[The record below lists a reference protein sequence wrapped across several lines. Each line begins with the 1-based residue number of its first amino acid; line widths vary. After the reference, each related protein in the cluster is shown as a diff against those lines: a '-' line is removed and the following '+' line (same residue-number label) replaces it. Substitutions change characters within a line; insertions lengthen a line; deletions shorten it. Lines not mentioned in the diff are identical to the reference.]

1 MQGEHSYTPV
11 LVPRPLLVFMF
22 LAALLMA
29 AASGATGQSQGGL
42 DVIEISGPLDDLAV
56 RYLIEEIEASEER
69 GAQGAIVQLDSPGS
83 FSAELPDLVNRI
95 SSGFTVVVWVGEAP
109 AVAFG
114 GAAELLMASPYPTA
128 APGVEVGFDADTP
141 DRVIVID
148 ETSTRV
154 DEVQAA
160 IGQIVVW
167 LEGKERIS
175 PDGTV
180 GVFETAEAVTENGE
194 TRLRPTVEVRF
205 QEQSVLERIVRSALR
220 PEAALFYLLAG
231 LTLVAF
237 EFYALGPGIAAAT
250 ASLPLFLAGYG
261 LVALPFRWWALVLV
275 LAAWWGL
282 TVDFQWGSF
291 GRLSL
296 LSLAGLT
303 VGGLMLFATGP
314 GFPATWWGVLIVVAV
329 VAAFYF
335 SAMPTVARSRFSTAT
350 IGRDHLIG
358 REAVAVTGFDPDGVI
373 EVDGARWRATAHR
386 EAGIDAGAAVIIS
399 GLDGAYLEVEP
410 QNR

>member
-1 MQGEHSYTPV
+1 MS
-11 LVPRPLLVFMF
+11 
-22 LAALLMA
+22 A
-29 AASGATGQSQGGL
+29 AAAAPAQSEGGV

-56 RYLIEEIEASEER
+56 DYVIEQLEASAER
-69 GAQGAIVQLDSPGS
+69 NAVAAIVQLDSPGVVS
-83 FSAELPDLVNRI
+83 GRLDALTDLIRN
-95 SSGFTVVVWVGEAP
+95 GGHPVVVWVGEAP

-114 GAAELLMASPYPTA
+114 GAGELLEAAAFTTA
-128 APGVEVGFDADTP
+128 APGARIGYFGPFADEVVAINAD
-141 DRVIVID
+141 
-148 ETSTRV
+148 STEV
-154 DEVQAA
+154 MEVQAA

-167 LEGKERIS
+167 L
-175 PDGTV
+175 DGQAFGEAV
-180 GVFETAEAVTENGE
+180 LETAEEVTEDGT

-205 QEQSVLERIVRSALR
+205 QEQSVLARLIRSALQ
-220 PEAALFYLLAG
+220 PEVALFYLLAG

-250 ASLPLFLAGYG
+250 ATIPLLLGGYG
-261 LVALPFRWWALVLV
+261 FVVLPFRWWALGLVVLG
-275 LAAWWGL
+275 WIGL

-296 LSLAGLT
+296 LSLVLLY
-303 VGGLMLFATGP
+303 VGGVFSVATGP
-314 GFPATWWGVLIVVAV
+314 AFPPTWWGVLLVVLV

-358 REAVAVTGFDPDGVI
+358 RQATAVTGFDPDGVI

-386 EAGIDAGAAVIIS
+386 ESNISAGDPVEVT
-399 GLDGAYLEVEP
+399 GLEGAYLEVEP
-410 QNR
+410 I

>member
-1 MQGEHSYTPV
+1 MRRV
-11 LVPRPLLVFMF
+11 LILLV
-22 LAALLMA
+22 AVVALLLAGA
-29 AASGATGQSQGGL
+29 ANAAGQSDGGL

-56 RYLIEEIEASEER
+56 RYLIDEIEASEGR
-69 GAQGAIVQLDSPGS
+69 GAQGAIIQLDSPGS
-83 FSAELPDLVNRI
+83 ISDELPELVDLI
-95 SSGFTVVVWVGEAP
+95 EGDFTVVVWVGEAP
-109 AVAFG
+109 AVAYG
-114 GAAELLMASPYPTA
+114 GAARLLTAAAYATA
-128 APGVEVGFDADTP
+128 APGAQVGFDADLP
-141 DRVIVID
+141 DDTVIID
-148 ETSTRV
+148 EASPSV

-167 LEGKERIS
+167 LDGRERV
-175 PDGTV
+175 DG
-180 GVFETAEAVTENGE
+180 GVFETAEIVDEGGE
-194 TRLRPTVEVRF
+194 SRLRPTVEVRF
-205 QEQSVLERIVRSALR
+205 QEQPVLSRIVRSALR

-250 ASLPLFLAGYG
+250 ALLPLLLGGYG
-261 LVALPFRWWALVLV
+261 LAALPFRWWALLLV
-275 LAAWWGL
+275 LAGWWGL

-296 LSLAGLT
+296 LSMAGLY
-303 VGGLMLFATGP
+303 VGGLALFATGP
-314 GFPATWWGVLIVVAV
+314 GFPATWWGVLIVVIV

-358 REAVAVTGFDPDGVI
+358 REAVATTGFDPDGVI

-386 EAGIDAGAAVIIS
+386 EAGIEAGLRVVIT

-410 QNR
+410 QER